1 MASIYGNLLKQK
13 KAFAYEK
20 NSTPTVFVCDTNM
33 AAVLLFWDTNMAAVT
48 SSEDTLLL
56 ALIDSLRNIPY
67 KPLNVPY
74 KPLKAVLAR
83 QIKIICSIKCDSF
96 FFSVS
101 SVFASEDQQ
110 KGVTVMC
117 HFATPT
123 EMDQL
128 NDSNSCTRLSN
139 GN

>member
-1 MASIYGNLLKQK
+1 
-13 KAFAYEK
+13 
-20 NSTPTVFVCDTNM
+20 M

-56 ALIDSLRNIPY
+56 ALID
-67 KPLNVPY
+67 VPY
-74 KPLKAVLAR
+74 KPLKAALAR